1 MHLQQSHKLK
11 AIVVYYWFSRL
22 RIVSTIYVLPTS
34 YKNRQRFPTVKDT
47 SVRMNEEEEYSRSTR
62 VIRYIFIL
70 AVMVLFNAI
79 FVLVAS
85 SDLGLLISIDLLLI
99 CCFWPL
105 ATIFNESLD
114 KELALLSLRFY
125 KSMIRYGLIEE
136 IYVD

>member
-1 MHLQQSHKLK
+1 M
-11 AIVVYYWFSRL
+11 
-22 RIVSTIYVLPTS
+22 
-34 YKNRQRFPTVKDT
+34 KDT